1 MRSLVF
7 LVPGRLET
15 RTGGYAYDRR
25 MIEGL
30 RQQGWSVEVLALG
43 ESFPNPSPAALRHA
57 SDLFTSI
64 RDGSCV
70 LVDGLALSAMP
81 EIVEQQA
88 ARLRI
93 AALVHLPLAANVTLT
108 PEEATRLA
116 AAERRALDAVA
127 LVVVTGMATVALLGD
142 YRLPREKIVVVEP
155 GTERRGARSSVGRDA
170 KRPGESDLR
179 RPSRRGASNFTADK
193 SRPALLTVATVHSG
207 KGHEPLVAALARL
220 KHRSWEL
227 TCAGSLTRDPLTV
240 ERVRKAVIDAGL
252 DEQVALVGELDEE
265 PLRRAYDRA
274 DVFVLATLQ
283 ETYGMA
289 VAEAL
294 AHGLPVVA
302 TTTGAIPEL
311 VGSDAGILVPPGDV
325 AALAHALDRVIG
337 DAELR
342 AQLAAG
348 ASRAA
353 ERLPTWEQA
362 AHRMSDAL
370 GTLVQDRRT

>member
-25 MIEGL
+25 MIEEL
-30 RQQGWSVEVLALG
+30 RQQGWAVEVHSLDA
-43 ESFPNPSPAALRHA
+43 SYPAPSPAASRHA
-57 SDLFTSI
+57 SELFASI
-64 RDGSCV
+64 GDGSCV

-81 EIVEQQA
+81 GIIEREA

-93 AALVHLPLAANVTLT
+93 AALVHLPLAANVTLVRA
-108 PEEATRLA
+108 EATRLA
-116 AAERRALDAVA
+116 VAERRALNAAA
-127 LVVVTGMATVALLGD
+127 LVVVTGTATLALLAG
-142 YRLPREKIVVVEP
+142 YRLPPDKVVVVEP
-155 GTERRGARSSVGRDA
+155 GTERRGATPHVGRDA
-170 KRPGESDLR
+170 KRPGESGPLEWRGPSDPALR
-179 RPSRRGASNFTADK
+179 TT
-193 SRPALLTVATVHSG
+193 SRPALLSVATVHAG
-207 KGHEPLVAALARL
+207 KGHELLIAALARL
-220 KHRSWEL
+220 KHLSWEL
-227 TCAGSLTRDPLTV
+227 TCAGNLTRDPLTV
-240 ERVRKAVIDAGL
+240 ERVRQAVIDAGL
-252 DEQVALVGELDEE
+252 ENRVSFVGELDEE
-265 PLRRAYDRA
+265 QLRRA

-302 TTTGAIPEL
+302 TKTGAIPQL
-311 VGSDAGILVPPGDV
+311 VGADAGMVVPPGDV
-325 AALAHALDRVIG
+325 AALAGELERVIG

-342 AQLAAG
+342 ARLADG

-362 AHRMSDAL
+362 AQRLSDAL
-370 GTLVQDRRT
+370 RALVKDGQT